1 MNDFIKILLYED
13 DDVMLYRKQH
23 IPPTPPTPPTPPVDE
38 WDMEVTS
45 RYDLS
50 DGWVDSFIF
59 DGVIEKTKIDG
70 KKGYIK
76 FSTQPTTI
84 THNHSS
90 EYYSDITYPDSIEEI
105 IRTISPIKPDNVR
118 LPNNLKRVN
127 TLVFDGTNLIN
138 SAVLSNCEFTTP
150 IAKNSVWDAPYTA
163 TPTSIVDYMF
173 EGCTVPNINDIASS
187 SKPFGVAC
195 FKNSNVNGDITLRAI
210 RIPESAFEGTNI
222 TGITVNNNVRYID
235 AKAFANCINLKSII
249 FKKSTGGHRVIA
261 LGADAFKNT
270 IIEDINTGD
279 WEVQSFGSGSTSSAF
294 ANMPKL
300 KSLTINLVYS
310 PVCPSGYWFT
320 NTPIE
325 SIVLGNKTTKLP
337 SSISVGVGSVNKL
350 VIPDT
355 IRNMNVSIQNA
366 KNIYVLAVTPPTT
379 TTAIMLNFARN
390 SDAVYVPAESVEAY
404 KTDTYWKRIAAK
416 IQPIV

>member
-1 MNDFIKILLYED
+1 MSDFIKILLYED

-23 IPPTPPTPPTPPVDE
+23 IPPTPPTPPVDK

-45 RYDLS
+45 RFDLP
-50 DGWVDSFIF
+50 DTWLTSFTF
-59 DGVIEKTKIDG
+59 DGVVEKTKTDG

-105 IRTISPIKPDNVR
+105 IRTTTPIKPDNVR
-118 LPNNLKRVN
+118 LPNSLKRVN
-127 TLVFDGTNLIN
+127 KLVFDGTNLIN
-138 SAVLSNCEFTTP
+138 SAVLSNCEFITP

-163 TPTSIVDYMF
+163 TPTSIADYMF

-187 SKPFGVAC
+187 SIPFGVAC
-195 FKNSNVNGDITLRAI
+195 FKNSNVNGDIDLRGI
-210 RIPESAFEGTNI
+210 TIPESAFEGTDI
-222 TGITVNNNVRYID
+222 TGITINNNVRSIG
-235 AKAFANCINLKSII
+235 AKAFANCINLKSVI
-249 FKKSTGGHRVIA
+249 FKKSTGGRRVIA
-261 LGADAFKNT
+261 LSVDAFRST

-279 WEVQSFGSGSTSSAF
+279 WEVESFGTSSTSSAF

-300 KSLTINLVYS
+300 KHLTMNLVYNC
-310 PVCPSGYWFT
+310 VCPSGYWFT

-337 SSISVGVGSVNKL
+337 SSTDTGIGSVNKL
-350 VIPDT
+350 VIPET
-355 IRNMNVSIQNA
+355 ITNVDVSIRNA
-366 KNIYVLAVTPPTT
+366 KNIYVLATTPPTT
-379 TTAIMLNFARN
+379 TTAVMRMFGRN

-404 KTDTYWKRIAAK
+404 KTDTYWKRIETK